1 MKYVILVTMFFANP
15 NYSGNDAVVVDG
27 YKGKSLEF
35 KNIEDCIEHVNEN
48 HIALREFAT
57 KFYKDKAIPKQILCV
72 EKGTKT

>member
-15 NYSGNDAVVVDG
+15 NYSGTDAVVVDG

-48 HIALREFAT
+48 HIAL
-57 KFYKDKAIPKQILCV
+57 KKVQ
-72 EKGTKT
+72 

>member
-15 NYSGNDAVVVDG
+15 NYSGTDG